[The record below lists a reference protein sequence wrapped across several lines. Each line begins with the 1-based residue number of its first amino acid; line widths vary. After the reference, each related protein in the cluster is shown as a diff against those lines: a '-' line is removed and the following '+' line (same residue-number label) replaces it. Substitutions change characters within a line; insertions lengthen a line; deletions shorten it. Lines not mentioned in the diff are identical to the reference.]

1 MRLIP
6 IVFLLGCA
14 STTAES
20 PLTVQL
26 GVPRDQAV
34 AELHKHQYCRKDG
47 PPEKLETLARC
58 DRPGTE
64 WGDSWVTTRYEGE
77 MLVELRRFER
87 YADEGH
93 ATERWNQLVME
104 RSKLAPDAPDAR
116 ALLDKR
122 GALEPGTKTVKA
134 WQLDA
139 DTIVA
144 VYLLTPTPP
153 ENANVLEAIVRVP
166 K

>member
-14 STTAES
+14 SATAES
-20 PLTVQL
+20 PLTVKL

-64 WGDSWVTTRYEGE
+64 WGDSWVTVRYEGDT
-77 MLVELRRFER
+77 LIELRRFER

-93 ATERWNQLVME
+93 ATERWNQLVTD
-104 RSKLAPDAPDAR
+104 RQKLTPDAPDAGD
-116 ALLDKR
+116 LLRKR
-122 GALEPGTKTVKA
+122 GALEAGTRSVKA
-134 WQLDA
+134 WQLDG

-153 ENANVLEAIVRVP
+153 DNANVLEAIVRVP